1 MAKQTDENLIDVGRV
16 YTKTEK
22 FIDNNGKPISIAV
35 LVLVLAVAGYFGFT
49 SYIDS
54 QNIEAGENIWKAEYY
69 FEIDSLDKAING
81 DGQYFGFEYVAENY
95 KGTKNAN
102 LANYYLG
109 LIYREKGDDELAIEY
124 FENADVKDEVIGSI
138 ALGNIGDIYVDLGD
152 YKKAITFFDKAI
164 SHSGNSYTAPI
175 YLNKAAI
182 VLTQIENYKK
192 ARDYYQKIV
201 DDFPDS
207 PEATAV
213 KKNLAMVKQL
223 AG

>member
-69 FEIDSLDKAING
+69 FEIDSLDKTING

-164 SHSGNSYTAPI
+164 LTVE
-175 YLNKAAI
+175 I
-182 VLTQIENYKK
+182 VIQHLFI
-192 ARDYYQKIV
+192 
-201 DDFPDS
+201 
-207 PEATAV
+207 
-213 KKNLAMVKQL
+213 
-223 AG
+223 